1 MRKLPRGVVWL
12 LLVFSAHVWS
22 EGRFIA
28 VDGTGEIEVIPDVIR
43 ISYNVSQIHKN
54 ATTAKVKVE
63 EISSQSVSAL
73 LALGVMEKDISS
85 SSLNVDTAH
94 TYDKNGNETVVG
106 HRVQRDIEI
115 VVRDISLYGRAIQ
128 ALVDSQVSEI
138 TKVKADVSN
147 DEELKRKA
155 LAKAAQNA
163 QEQARFLA
171 GQFGA
176 ELDKVRQIG
185 KQSVR
190 REFLLEE
197 IIITGSRRESA
208 NIKSVPY
215 EFKPGTVKISSQ
227 VYVEFDLK

>member
-1 MRKLPRGVVWL
+1 MRKLPRSLV
-12 LLVFSAHVWS
+12 LLVLVLSGAAWS

-28 VDGTGEIEVIPDVIR
+28 VDGAGEIEVVPDIIR
-43 ISYNVSQIHKN
+43 VSYSVFQVHKN
-54 ATTAKVKVE
+54 AATAKAKVE
-63 EISSQSVSAL
+63 EISSQSVKAL
-73 LALGVMEKDISS
+73 LGLGVVEKDISS

-94 TYDKNGNETVVG
+94 TYDKNGNEKVVG
-106 HRVQRDIEI
+106 HGVQRDIEI
-115 VVRDISLYGRAIQ
+115 VVRDINLYGRAIQ

-138 TKVKADVSN
+138 TQVKADVSN

-163 QEQARFLA
+163 QDHARFLA

-185 KQSVR
+185 KQNVR
-190 REFLLEE
+190 REFVLEE
-197 IIITGSRRESA
+197 VIVTASKREAA

-215 EFKPGTVKISSQ
+215 EFKPGTVKVSSQ